1 MNVHLQK
8 LYVLCVCKFSI
19 RLKQSAKTTNY
30 RKAISWT
37 IKIAIVLAA
46 FWFIYKEIFAK
57 PDIIDNFREMLSKPL
72 ETKLLLLTIGLTFV
86 NWGFES
92 LKWKSLIDK
101 IEKISFF
108 TAYKAILSGV
118 TVSIFTPNRVGE
130 YAGRIFHLEKADRIN
145 AVLITMVCGVAQ
157 LLVTIFAG
165 VIALSFFAPYNLDI
179 ENYISIYYYYAL
191 LVIFIGGAGFLLF
204 AYLNAS
210 LMAPMIKRMKIL
222 GKWRKYGKLFG
233 KFEKIE
239 LLKVLLYSFG
249 RFAVFTLQFYLLLLI
264 FGVTVPYFPAVMMIS
279 ITYFVMAIIPTVAIA
294 ELGIRGIVAVE
305 LISMVAP
312 ASSDLG
318 ILTASFALWL
328 VNLAFPA
335 LLGSLFIFNLKFFR
349 QNGA

>member
-1 MNVHLQK
+1 MRK
-8 LYVLCVCKFSI
+8 LYVLCYANSLD
-19 RLKQSAKTTNY
+19 LKQSFNITKY

-46 FWFIYKEIFAK
+46 FWFVHKEVFAK
-57 PDIIDNFREMLSKPL
+57 QHIIENFKEMLDKPL
-72 ETKLLLLTIGLTFV
+72 EIRLLILTIALTFV

-101 IEKISFF
+101 IEKISFL

-165 VIALSFFAPYNLDI
+165 IIALSFFAPTNLDI
-179 ENYISIYYYYAL
+179 EKHISMYYYYAL

-210 LMAPMIKRMKIL
+210 LMAPVIKRMRIL
-222 GKWRKYGKLFG
+222 GKWRRYGKLFG
-233 KFEKIE
+233 RFEKKE
-239 LLKVLLYSFG
+239 LSKVLLYSFG
-249 RFAVFTLQFYLLLLI
+249 RFIVFTLQFYLLLLI
-264 FGVTVPYFPAVMMIS
+264 FGITIPYFPAIMMIS
-279 ITYFVMAIIPTVAIA
+279 ITYFVMAIIPTIAIA
-294 ELGIRGIVAVE
+294 ELGIRGVVSVY
-305 LISMVAP
+305 LISLVTP
-312 ASSDLG
+312 IPNELG

>member
-1 MNVHLQK
+1 ME
-8 LYVLCVCKFSI
+8 
-19 RLKQSAKTTNY
+19 QSVSTTNY
-30 RKAISWT
+30 RKAISWS
-37 IKIAIVLAA
+37 IKILIVLAA

-57 PDIIDNFREMLSKPL
+57 QHIIESFKHTFDKPISL
-72 ETKLLLLTIGLTFV
+72 KLLILTLVLTFV

-101 IEKISFF
+101 IEKISF
-108 TAYKAILSGV
+108 YKAFKAVLSGV

-130 YAGRIFHLEKADRIN
+130 YAGRIFHLDKADRIN

-165 VIALSFFAPYNLDI
+165 VIALAFFVPSNIAI
-179 ENYISIYYYYAL
+179 EDYMSIYYYYAL

-210 LMAPMIKRMKIL
+210 LLAPMIKRMQIL
-222 GKWRKYGKLFG
+222 GKWRRYGKLFG
-233 KFEKIE
+233 KFEKKE

-264 FGVTVPYFPAVMMIS
+264 FGVNIPYFPAIMMIS
-279 ITYFVMAIIPTVAIA
+279 ITYFVMAIIPTIAIA
-294 ELGIRGIVAVE
+294 ELGVRGSVSIF
-305 LISMVAP
+305 LISMVTP
-312 ASSDLG
+312 IPNEVG
-318 ILTASFALWL
+318 ILAASFALWL
-328 VNLAFPA
+328 VNLALPA

-349 QNGA
+349 QSPS

>member
-1 MNVHLQK
+1 MQK

-19 RLKQSAKTTNY
+19 RLEQSAQTTNY
-30 RKAISWT
+30 RKSISWA
-37 IKIAIVLAA
+37 IKVAIVLAA
-46 FWFIYKEIFAK
+46 FWFIYKEIFTK
-57 PDIIDNFREMLSKPL
+57 QHIIENFKMMLDRPL
-72 ETKLLLLTIGLTFV
+72 EIRLLLLTIGLTFV

-101 IEKISFF
+101 IEKISFL

-165 VIALSFFAPYNLDI
+165 IIALAFFAPANLNI
-179 ENYISIYYYYAL
+179 EEHISIYYYYAL

-210 LMAPMIKRMKIL
+210 LMAPVIKRMKIL
-222 GKWRKYGKLFG
+222 GKWRRYGKLFG
-233 KFEKIE
+233 KFEKAE

-264 FGVTVPYFPAVMMIS
+264 FGVTIPYFPAVMMIS
-279 ITYFVMAIIPTVAIA
+279 ITYFVMAIIPTIAIA
-294 ELGIRGIVAVE
+294 ELGIRGVVSVY
-305 LISMVAP
+305 LISMVVSVP
-312 ASSDLG
+312 NELG